1 MVNII
6 MDPNEIKGIVDIII
20 EEMHQ
25 RVVGLDY
32 AVKNILACFFANGH
46 VLLEGV
52 PGIAK
57 SMMAYS
63 LAEILGLD
71 FKRIQFTPDLMPGD
85 ITGVSVFNMKTQEFS
100 FIRGPVF
107 SSIILCD
114 EISRAPPKTQS
125 AMLEAMQERQV
136 SHEGVTHRLP
146 EPFLV
151 IATQNPIEQAGVYPL
166 PEAQL
171 DRFLI
176 RQIIAYPNRTSEMKM
191 LQLKQKQDLL
201 PVQTLSSSKEILG
214 IQHFVRQEV
223 LVSDKILEYIIDL
236 IRKTR
241 EHYGLTLG
249 GSPRA
254 SLSLMTIAQAR
265 AAISGRDYVEPDDV
279 KQLFFPVI
287 NHRLI
292 LSPETEMDKI
302 PVIQIVDNVI
312 KSTEVIL

>member
-1 MVNII
+1 
-6 MDPNEIKGIVDIII
+6 MDPNEIKNIVDEIV

-25 RVVGLDY
+25 RVVGLDF
-32 AVKNILACFFANGH
+32 AIKNILTCFFANGH

-57 SMMAYS
+57 SMMAFS

-100 FIRGPVF
+100 FIQGPVF
-107 SSIILCD
+107 SNIILCD
-114 EISRAPPKTQS
+114 EINRAPPKTQS
-125 AMLEAMQERQV
+125 ALLEAMQERQV
-136 SHEGVTHRLP
+136 SHEGISYKLP

-176 RQIIAYPNRTSEMKM
+176 RQIIPYPNKTAELQM
-191 LQLKQKQDLL
+191 LNLKQNQDIL
-201 PVQTLSSSKEILG
+201 PVQVLSDKVQILK
-214 IQHFVRQEV
+214 IQQYVRQEV
-223 LVSDKILEYIIDL
+223 LVSEKILEYIVDL
-236 IRKTR
+236 FRKTR

-254 SLSLMTIAQAR
+254 SIALMTVAQAR

-279 KQLFFPVI
+279 KQLFFPVA

-292 LSPETEMDKI
+292 LSPETEMDKV
-302 PVIQIVDNVI
+302 PVIQIIDNI
-312 KSTEVIL
+312 LKSTDVIL

>member
-1 MVNII
+1 
-6 MDPNEIKGIVDIII
+6 MDPNEIKEIVENIIN
-20 EEMHQ
+20 EMHQ
-25 RVVGLDY
+25 RIVGLDY
-32 AVKNILACFFANGH
+32 AAKNILACFFANGH

-63 LAEILGLD
+63 LAEILGLE

-100 FIRGPVF
+100 FIKGPVF
-107 SSIILCD
+107 SNIILCD

-136 SHEGVTHRLP
+136 SHEGITYKLP

-176 RQIIAYPNRTSEMKM
+176 RQIIAYPNKAAELEM
-191 LQLKQKQDLL
+191 LQLKQKEDML
-201 PVQTLSSSKEILG
+201 PVRTLTSSEEILK
-214 IQHFVRQEV
+214 IQQFVRQEV
-223 LVSDKILEYIIDL
+223 LVSGKIMEYVVDL

-254 SLSLMTIAQAR
+254 SISLMTVAQAR
-265 AAISGRDYVEPDDV
+265 AALSGRDYVEPDDV
-279 KQLFFPVI
+279 KQLFFPVV

-292 LSPETEMDKI
+292 LSPETEMDKV
-302 PVIQIVDNVI
+302 PVIQIVDNII

>member
-1 MVNII
+1 MFL
-6 MDPNEIKGIVDIII
+6 DPNEIKEIVENIIN
-20 EEMHQ
+20 EMHQ

-32 AVKNILACFFANGH
+32 AAKNILACFFANGH
-46 VLLEGV
+46 VLIEGV

-63 LAEILGLD
+63 LAEILGLE

-100 FIRGPVF
+100 FIKGPVF
-107 SSIILCD
+107 SNIILCD

-136 SHEGVTHRLP
+136 SHEGITYKLP

-176 RQIIAYPNRTSEMKM
+176 RQIIAYPNKAAELEM
-191 LQLKQKQDLL
+191 LQLKQKEDML
-201 PVQTLSSSKEILG
+201 PVRTLTSSEEILK
-214 IQHFVRQEV
+214 IQQFVRQEV
-223 LVSDKILEYIIDL
+223 LVSGKIMEYVVDL

-249 GSPRA
+249 
-254 SLSLMTIAQAR
+254 
-265 AAISGRDYVEPDDV
+265 
-279 KQLFFPVI
+279 
-287 NHRLI
+287 
-292 LSPETEMDKI
+292 
-302 PVIQIVDNVI
+302 
-312 KSTEVIL
+312 

>member
-1 MVNII
+1 MDPIEIKDIVNII
-6 MDPNEIKGIVDIII
+6 V

-25 RVVGLDY
+25 RVVGLDF
-32 AVKNILACFFANGH
+32 AIRNILACFFANGH

-57 SMMAYS
+57 SMMAFS

-100 FIRGPVF
+100 FIQGPVF
-107 SSIILCD
+107 SNIILCD

-125 AMLEAMQERQV
+125 ALLEAMQERQV
-136 SHEGVTHRLP
+136 SHEGTSYKLP

-176 RQIIAYPNRTSEMKM
+176 RQIIPYPSKSAELKM

-201 PVQTLSSSKEILG
+201 PIKKLSNSTEILK
-214 IQHFVRQEV
+214 IQQFIRQEV
-223 LVSDKILEYIIDL
+223 LVSGKILEYIVDL
-236 IRKTR
+236 MSKTR

-254 SLSLMTIAQAR
+254 SIALMTVAQAR
-265 AAISGRDYVEPDDV
+265 AVISGRDYVEPDDV
-279 KQLFFPVI
+279 KQLFFPVV

-292 LSPETEMDKI
+292 LSPETEMDKV
-302 PVIQIVDNVI
+302 PVIQIIDNI
-312 KSTEVIL
+312 LKSTDVIV

>member
-1 MVNII
+1 
-6 MDPNEIKGIVDIII
+6 MDPNEIRDIVKEII
-20 EEMHQ
+20 EEIHN

-32 AVKNILACFFANGH
+32 AVQNILASFFANGH

-63 LAEILGLD
+63 LAEILGLN

-85 ITGVSVFNMKTQEFS
+85 ITGVSVFNMKIQEFS
-100 FIRGPVF
+100 FIKGPVF
-107 SSIILCD
+107 SNIILCD

-125 AMLEAMQERQV
+125 ALLEAMQERQV
-136 SHEGVTHRLP
+136 SHEGITYRLP

-176 RQIIAYPNRTSEMKM
+176 RQLISYPNKDSEINI

-201 PVQTLSSSKEILG
+201 PVRPLVSPELILK
-214 IQHFVRQEV
+214 IQQFVRQEV
-223 LVSDKILEYIIDL
+223 VVSDKIMEYIVDL
-236 IRKTR
+236 MRKTR

-254 SLSLMTIAQAR
+254 SISLMTVAQAK
-265 AAISGRDYVEPDDV
+265 AVISGRDYVEPDDI

-302 PVIQIVDNVI
+302 PVIQIVDNI
-312 KSTEVIL
+312 LKSTEVIL

>member
-1 MVNII
+1 
-6 MDPNEIKGIVDIII
+6 MDPNEIKRIVESIL
-20 EEMHQ
+20 EEIHQ
-25 RVVGLDY
+25 RVVGLDF
-32 AVKNILACFFANGH
+32 AIQNILACFFANGH

-100 FIRGPVF
+100 FIKGPVF
-107 SSIILCD
+107 SNILLCD
-114 EISRAPPKTQS
+114 EINRAPPKTQS
-125 AMLEAMQERQV
+125 ALLEAMQERQV
-136 SHEGVTHRLP
+136 SHEGITYRLP

-176 RQIIAYPNRTSEMKM
+176 RQLIPYPNKPSELKM
-191 LQLKQKQDLL
+191 LQLKRKQDLL
-201 PVQTLSSSKEILG
+201 PVRTLSTPEEILK
-214 IQHFVRQEV
+214 IQQFVRQEV
-223 LVSDKILEYIIDL
+223 LVSEKILEYIVNL
-236 IRKTR
+236 MRKTR

-254 SLSLMTIAQAR
+254 SISLMTASQAR
-265 AAISGRDYVEPDDV
+265 AALAGRDYVEPDDV
-279 KQLFFPVI
+279 KQLFFPVV
-287 NHRLI
+287 NHRMI
-292 LSPETEMDKI
+292 LSPETEMDKV
-302 PVIQIVDNVI
+302 PVLQIVDNI
-312 KSTEVIL
+312 LKSTEVIL

>member
-1 MVNII
+1 
-6 MDPNEIKGIVDIII
+6 MDPDEIKGIVESIT
-20 EEMHQ
+20 EEIHQ
-25 RVVGLDY
+25 RVIGLDY
-32 AVKNILACFFANGH
+32 AVRNILACFFANGH

-85 ITGVSVFNMKTQEFS
+85 ITGVSVFNMKNQEFS
-100 FIRGPVF
+100 FIEGPVF
-107 SSIILCD
+107 SNIILCD

-125 AMLEAMQERQV
+125 ALLEAMQERQV
-136 SHEGVTHRLP
+136 SHEGITYKLP

-176 RQIIAYPNRTSEMKM
+176 RQIISYPNKEAEIDI
-191 LQLKQKQDLL
+191 LQLKQKQDLK
-201 PVQTLSSSKEILG
+201 PVQALVNAEKILK
-214 IQHFVRQEV
+214 IQQFVRQEV
-223 LVSDKILEYIIDL
+223 LVSEKIMEYIVNL
-236 IRKTR
+236 MRKTR

-249 GSPRA
+249 ASPRA
-254 SLSLMTIAQAR
+254 SISLMTVAQAR
-265 AAISGRDYVEPDDV
+265 AAISGRDYLEPDDV
-279 KQLFFPVI
+279 KQLFFPVV

-302 PVIQIVDNVI
+302 PVIQIIDNII

>member
-1 MVNII
+1 
-6 MDPNEIKGIVDIII
+6 MDPNEIKDIVNSIVQEIN
-20 EEMHQ
+20 Q

-63 LAEILGLD
+63 LAEILGLA

-85 ITGVSVFNMKTQEFS
+85 ISGVSVFNLKTQEFS
-100 FIRGPVF
+100 FIKGPVF
-107 SSIILCD
+107 SNIILCD

-125 AMLEAMQERQV
+125 ALLEAMQERQV
-136 SHEGVTHRLP
+136 SHEGITYKLP
-146 EPFLV
+146 KPFLV
-151 IATQNPIEQAGVYPL
+151 MATQNPIEQAGVYPL

-176 RQIIAYPNRTSEMKM
+176 RQLISYPNKDSEINM
-191 LQLKQKQDLL
+191 LQLKQKQDIL
-201 PVQTLSSSKEILG
+201 PVQRLGTADLILK
-214 IQHFVRQEV
+214 IQQFVRQDV
-223 LVSDKILEYIIDL
+223 LVSDKIMEYIVNL
-236 IRKTR
+236 MRKTR

-254 SLSLMTIAQAR
+254 SISLMTVAQAH
-265 AAISGRDYVEPDDV
+265 AALLGRDYVEPDDV
-279 KQLFFPVI
+279 KMLFFPVV

-292 LSPETEMDKI
+292 LSPETEMDKV
-302 PVIQIVDNVI
+302 PVIQIVDNI
-312 KSTEVIL
+312 LKSTEVIL

>member
-1 MVNII
+1 
-6 MDPNEIKGIVDIII
+6 MDPNEIKGIVDNII
-20 EEMHQ
+20 EEIHQ

-100 FIRGPVF
+100 FIKGPVF
-107 SSIILCD
+107 SNIILCD

-136 SHEGVTHRLP
+136 SHEGITYRLP

-176 RQIIAYPNRTSEMKM
+176 RQIIAYPNKAAELEM
-191 LQLKQKQDLL
+191 LQLKQKEDML
-201 PVQTLSSSKEILG
+201 PVRTLSSPEEVLK
-214 IQHFVRQEV
+214 IQQFVRQEV
-223 LVSDKILEYIIDL
+223 LVSEKIMEYVVDL
-236 IRKTR
+236 IRTTR

-254 SLSLMTIAQAR
+254 SISLMTVAQAR
-265 AAISGRDYVEPDDV
+265 AALSGRDYVEPDDV
-279 KQLFFPVI
+279 KQLFFSVV

-292 LSPETEMDKI
+292 LSPETEMDKV
-302 PVIQIVDNVI
+302 PVIQIVDNII

>member
-1 MVNII
+1 
-6 MDPNEIKGIVDIII
+6 MDPNEIKEIVERIVN
-20 EEMHQ
+20 EMHF

-32 AVKNILACFFANGH
+32 AVKNTLACFFANGH

-107 SSIILCD
+107 SNIILCD

-136 SHEGVTHRLP
+136 SHEGITYKLP

-176 RQIIAYPNRTSEMKM
+176 RQIIAYPNKAAELEM
-191 LQLKQKQDLL
+191 LQLKQKEDML
-201 PVQTLSSSKEILG
+201 PVRTLSSSEEVLK
-214 IQHFVRQEV
+214 IQQFVRQEV
-223 LVSDKILEYIIDL
+223 LVSNKIMEYVVDL

-254 SLSLMTIAQAR
+254 SISLMTVAQAR
-265 AAISGRDYVEPDDV
+265 AALSGRDYVEPDDV
-279 KQLFFPVI
+279 KQLFFPVV

-292 LSPETEMDKI
+292 LSPETEMDKV
-302 PVIQIVDNVI
+302 PVIQIVDNII

>member
-1 MVNII
+1 
-6 MDPNEIKGIVDIII
+6 MDPDKIKQTVGRILEEI
-20 EEMHQ
+20 HQ
-25 RVVGLDY
+25 RVVGLDF
-32 AVKNILACFFANGH
+32 AIQNILACFFANGH

-85 ITGVSVFNMKTQEFS
+85 ITGVSVFNMKTQDFT
-100 FIRGPVF
+100 FIKGPVF
-107 SSIILCD
+107 SNILLCD

-125 AMLEAMQERQV
+125 ALLEAMQERQV
-136 SHEGVTHRLP
+136 SHEGITYGLP

-176 RQIIAYPNRTSEMKM
+176 RQLIPYPNKASELKM
-191 LQLKQKQDLL
+191 LQLKSKEDLL
-201 PVQTLSSSKEILG
+201 PVRTLSSAEEILK
-214 IQHFVRQEV
+214 IQQFVRQEV
-223 LVSDKILEYIIDL
+223 LVSEKIMEYIVNL
-236 IRKTR
+236 MRKTR

-249 GSPRA
+249 ASPRA
-254 SLSLMTIAQAR
+254 SISLMTASQAR
-265 AAISGRDYVEPDDV
+265 AALSGRDYVEPDDV
-279 KQLFFPVI
+279 KQLFFPVV
-287 NHRLI
+287 NHRMI
-292 LSPETEMDKI
+292 LSPETEMDRV
-302 PVIQIVDNVI
+302 PVLQIIDNI
-312 KSTEVIL
+312 LKSTEVIL

>member
-1 MVNII
+1 
-6 MDPNEIKGIVDIII
+6 MDPTEIKEIVNSIVQ
-20 EEMHQ
+20 EMQ
-25 RVVGLDY
+25 NRVVGLDF
-32 AVKNILACFFANGH
+32 AIQNIIACFFANGH

-57 SMMAYS
+57 SMMAFS
-63 LAEILGLD
+63 LAEIIGLE

-100 FIRGPVF
+100 FIQGPVF
-107 SSIILCD
+107 SNIILCD
-114 EISRAPPKTQS
+114 EINRAPPKTQS
-125 AMLEAMQERQV
+125 ALLEAMQERQV
-136 SHEGVTHRLP
+136 SHEGISYKLP

-176 RQIIAYPNRTSEMKM
+176 RQIITYPSKDAEIKM
-191 LQLKQKQDLL
+191 LTLKQKQDLL
-201 PVQTLSSSKEILG
+201 PVRKLSDSTQILK
-214 IQHFVRQEV
+214 IQQVVREEV
-223 LVSDKILEYIIDL
+223 LVSDKILEYIVNL

-254 SLSLMTIAQAR
+254 SLALMAVAQAK
-265 AAISGRDYVEPDDV
+265 AVISGRDYVEPDDV
-279 KQLFFPVI
+279 KQLFFPVV

-292 LSPETEMDKI
+292 LSPETEMDKV
-302 PVIQIVDNVI
+302 PVIQIVDNI
-312 KSTEVIL
+312 LKSTDVIL

>member
-1 MVNII
+1 
-6 MDPNEIKGIVDIII
+6 MDPNEIREIVNNIV
-20 EEMHQ
+20 EETNQ
-25 RVVGLDY
+25 RVVGLDF
-32 AVKNILACFFANGH
+32 AIRNILASFFANGH

-57 SMMAYS
+57 SMMAFS

-100 FIRGPVF
+100 FIKGPVF
-107 SSIILCD
+107 SNILLCD

-125 AMLEAMQERQV
+125 ALLEAMQERQV
-136 SHEGVTHRLP
+136 SHEGTTHRLP

-176 RQIIAYPNRTSEMKM
+176 RQLIPYPNRNSEIKI
-191 LQLKQKQDLL
+191 LKLKQKQDLL
-201 PVQTLSSSKEILG
+201 PVQALADTNLILK
-214 IQHFVRQEV
+214 IQQYVRQEV
-223 LVSDKILEYIIDL
+223 LVSEKIMEYVVDL
-236 IRKTR
+236 LRKTR

-254 SLSLMTIAQAR
+254 SISLMTLAQAR
-265 AAISGRDYVEPDDV
+265 AATLGRDYVEPDDV

-292 LSPETEMDKI
+292 LSPETEMDKV
-302 PVIQIVDNVI
+302 PVIQIVDNI
-312 KSTEVIL
+312 LKSTEVVL

>member
-1 MVNII
+1 
-6 MDPNEIKGIVDIII
+6 MDPNEIRDIVNEII
-20 EEMHQ
+20 EEIHN

-32 AVKNILACFFANGH
+32 AVQNILASFFANGH

-100 FIRGPVF
+100 FIKGPVF
-107 SSIILCD
+107 SNIILCD

-125 AMLEAMQERQV
+125 ALLEAMQERQV
-136 SHEGVTHRLP
+136 SHEGITYKLP

-151 IATQNPIEQAGVYPL
+151 IATQNPIEQAGVYLL

-176 RQIIAYPNRTSEMKM
+176 RQLITYPNKDSEMNM
-191 LQLKQKQDLL
+191 LHLKQKQDIL
-201 PVQTLSSSKEILG
+201 PVRTLVSSDQILK
-214 IQHFVRQEV
+214 IQQFVRQEV
-223 LVSDKILEYIIDL
+223 VVSDKIMEYIVDL
-236 IRKTR
+236 MRKTR

-254 SLSLMTIAQAR
+254 SLSLMTLAQAK
-265 AAISGRDYVEPDDV
+265 AVISGRDYVEPDDI
-279 KQLFFPVI
+279 KQLLFPVI

-302 PVIQIVDNVI
+302 PVIQIVDNII

>member
-1 MVNII
+1 
-6 MDPNEIKGIVDIII
+6 MDPNEIREIVNNIV
-20 EEMHQ
+20 EETNQ
-25 RVVGLDY
+25 RVVGLDF
-32 AVKNILACFFANGH
+32 AIRNILASFFANGH

-57 SMMAYS
+57 SMMAFS

-100 FIRGPVF
+100 FIKGPVF
-107 SSIILCD
+107 SNILLCD

-125 AMLEAMQERQV
+125 ALLEAMQERQV
-136 SHEGVTHRLP
+136 SHEGTTHRLP

-176 RQIIAYPNRTSEMKM
+176 RQLIPYPNRNSEIKI
-191 LQLKQKQDLL
+191 LKLKQKQDLL
-201 PVQTLSSSKEILG
+201 PVQARADTNLILK
-214 IQHFVRQEV
+214 IQQYVRQEV
-223 LVSDKILEYIIDL
+223 LVSEKIMEYVVDL
-236 IRKTR
+236 LRKTR

-254 SLSLMTIAQAR
+254 SISLMTLAQAR
-265 AAISGRDYVEPDDV
+265 AATLGRDYVEPDDV

-292 LSPETEMDKI
+292 LSPETEMDKV
-302 PVIQIVDNVI
+302 PVIQIVDNI
-312 KSTEVIL
+312 LKSTEVVL

>member
-1 MVNII
+1 
-6 MDPNEIKGIVDIII
+6 MDPNEIRAIVNEII
-20 EEMHQ
+20 EEIHH

-32 AVKNILACFFANGH
+32 AVQNILASFFANGH

-71 FKRIQFTPDLMPGD
+71 YKRIQFTPDLMPGD
-85 ITGVSVFNMKTQEFS
+85 ITGVSVFNMKTQDFS
-100 FIRGPVF
+100 FIKGPVF
-107 SSIILCD
+107 SNIILCD

-125 AMLEAMQERQV
+125 ALLEAMQERQV
-136 SHEGVTHRLP
+136 SHEGITYKLP

-176 RQIIAYPNRTSEMKM
+176 RQLISYPNKDAEINM

-201 PVQTLSSSKEILG
+201 PVRTLVSPELIIK
-214 IQHFVRQEV
+214 IQQFIRQEV
-223 LVSDKILEYIIDL
+223 IVSEKILEYIVDL
-236 IRKTR
+236 MRKTR

-254 SLSLMTIAQAR
+254 SISLMTVAQAK
-265 AAISGRDYVEPDDV
+265 AVISGRDYVEPDDI

-292 LSPETEMDKI
+292 LSPETEMDRI
-302 PVIQIVDNVI
+302 PVIQIVDNI
-312 KSTEVIL
+312 LKSTEVIL

>member
-1 MVNII
+1 
-6 MDPNEIKGIVDIII
+6 MDPNEIKDIVNIIV

-25 RVVGLDY
+25 RVVGLDF
-32 AVKNILACFFANGH
+32 AIRNILACFYANGH

-57 SMMAYS
+57 SMMAFS

-100 FIRGPVF
+100 FIQGPVF

-125 AMLEAMQERQV
+125 ALLEAMQERQV
-136 SHEGVTHRLP
+136 SHEGTSYKLP

-176 RQIIAYPNRTSEMKM
+176 RQIIPYPSKSAELNM

-201 PVQTLSSSKEILG
+201 PVKKLSNSDEILK
-214 IQHFVRQEV
+214 IQQFVRQEV
-223 LVSDKILEYIIDL
+223 LVSEKILEYIVDL
-236 IRKTR
+236 MSKTR

-254 SLSLMTIAQAR
+254 SIALMTVAQAR
-265 AAISGRDYVEPDDV
+265 AVISGRDYVEPDDV

-292 LSPETEMDKI
+292 LSPETEMDKV
-302 PVIQIVDNVI
+302 PVIQIIDNI
-312 KSTEVIL
+312 LKSTDVVV

>member
-1 MVNII
+1 
-6 MDPNEIKGIVDIII
+6 MDPNEIRDIVNEII
-20 EEMHQ
+20 EEIHH

-32 AVKNILACFFANGH
+32 AVQNILASFFANGH

-100 FIRGPVF
+100 FIKGPVF
-107 SSIILCD
+107 SNIILCD

-125 AMLEAMQERQV
+125 ALLEAMQERQV
-136 SHEGVTHRLP
+136 SHEGITYKLP

-176 RQIIAYPNRTSEMKM
+176 RQLISYPNKDSELNM

-201 PVQTLSSSKEILG
+201 PVRTLVSPELILK
-214 IQHFVRQEV
+214 IQQFVRQEV
-223 LVSDKILEYIIDL
+223 VVSDKIMEYIVDL

-254 SLSLMTIAQAR
+254 SISLMTVAQAK
-265 AAISGRDYVEPDDV
+265 AVISGRDYVEPDDI

-292 LSPETEMDKI
+292 LSPETEMDRI
-302 PVIQIVDNVI
+302 PVIQIVDNI
-312 KSTEVIL
+312 LKSTEVIL

>member
-1 MVNII
+1 
-6 MDPNEIKGIVDIII
+6 MDPNEIRDIVKEII
-20 EEMHQ
+20 EEIHN

-32 AVKNILACFFANGH
+32 AVQNILASFFANGH

-100 FIRGPVF
+100 FIKGPVF
-107 SSIILCD
+107 SNIILCD

-125 AMLEAMQERQV
+125 ALLEAMQERQV
-136 SHEGVTHRLP
+136 SHEGITYRLP

-176 RQIIAYPNRTSEMKM
+176 RQLISYPNKDSEINM

-201 PVQTLSSSKEILG
+201 PVRTLVSPELILK
-214 IQHFVRQEV
+214 IQQFVRQEV
-223 LVSDKILEYIIDL
+223 VVSDKIMEYIVDL
-236 IRKTR
+236 MRKTR

-254 SLSLMTIAQAR
+254 SISLMTVAQAK
-265 AAISGRDYVEPDDV
+265 AVISGRDYVEPDDI

-292 LSPETEMDKI
+292 LSPETEMDRI
-302 PVIQIVDNVI
+302 PVIQIVDNI
-312 KSTEVIL
+312 LKSTEVIL

>member
-1 MVNII
+1 MN
-6 MDPNEIKGIVDIII
+6 PNEIKDIVDQIII
-20 EEMHQ
+20 EAHQ
-25 RVVGLDY
+25 RVVGLDF
-32 AVKNILACFFANGH
+32 AIKNILAAFFANGH

-57 SMMAYS
+57 SMMAFT
-63 LAEILGLD
+63 LAEILGLNY
-71 FKRIQFTPDLMPGD
+71 KRIQFTPDLMPGD
-85 ITGVSVFNMKTQEFS
+85 ITGVSVFNLKTQEFD
-100 FIRGPVF
+100 FIRGPIFANIV
-107 SSIILCD
+107 LCD

-125 AMLEAMQERQV
+125 ALLESMQERQV
-136 SHEGVTHRLP
+136 SHEGITYKLP

-176 RQIIAYPNRTSEMKM
+176 RQLVPYPNKSSEIQM
-191 LQLKQKQDLL
+191 LKLKQKQDLL
-201 PVQTLSSSKEILG
+201 PVRAIINDLMILK
-214 IQHFVRQEV
+214 IQNYIRAEV
-223 LVSDKILEYIIDL
+223 LITEKILEYIVNL

-249 GSPRA
+249 GSPRSA
-254 SLSLMTIAQAR
+254 IALMTIAKAK
-265 AAISGRDYVEPDDV
+265 AAILGRDYVEPDDI
-279 KQLFFPVI
+279 KQLFFPVV

-302 PVIQIVDNVI
+302 PIIQIVDTI
-312 KSTEVIL
+312 LKDTEVIL

>member
-1 MVNII
+1 MLL
-6 MDPNEIKGIVDIII
+6 DPNEIKEIVENIIN
-20 EEMHQ
+20 EMHQ
-25 RVVGLDY
+25 RIVGLDY
-32 AVKNILACFFANGH
+32 AAKNILACFFANGH

-63 LAEILGLD
+63 LAEILGLE

-100 FIRGPVF
+100 FIKGPVF
-107 SSIILCD
+107 SNIILCD

-136 SHEGVTHRLP
+136 SHEGITYKLP

-176 RQIIAYPNRTSEMKM
+176 RQIIAYPNKAAELEM
-191 LQLKQKQDLL
+191 LQLKQKEDML
-201 PVQTLSSSKEILG
+201 PVRTLTSSEEILK
-214 IQHFVRQEV
+214 IQQFVRQEV
-223 LVSDKILEYIIDL
+223 LVSGKIMEYVVDL

-254 SLSLMTIAQAR
+254 SISLMTVAQAR
-265 AAISGRDYVEPDDV
+265 AALSGRDYVEPDDV
-279 KQLFFPVI
+279 KQLFFPVV

-292 LSPETEMDKI
+292 LSPETEMDKV
-302 PVIQIVDNVI
+302 PVIQIVDNII

>member
-1 MVNII
+1 
-6 MDPNEIKGIVDIII
+6 MDPNEIKDIVDTIV

-25 RVVGLDY
+25 RVVGLDF
-32 AVKNILACFFANGH
+32 AIKNILACFFANGH

-57 SMMAYS
+57 SMIAFS
-63 LAEILGLD
+63 LAEILGLE

-100 FIRGPVF
+100 FIQGPVF
-107 SSIILCD
+107 ANIILCD

-125 AMLEAMQERQV
+125 ALLEAMQERQV
-136 SHEGVTHRLP
+136 SHEGISYKLP

-176 RQIIAYPNRTSEMKM
+176 RQIIPYPNRNAELQM
-191 LQLKQKQDLL
+191 LKLKQKQDIL
-201 PVQTLSSSKEILG
+201 PVRVLSNEAQVLK
-214 IQHFVRQEV
+214 IQQFIRQEV
-223 LVSDKILEYIIDL
+223 LVNEKILEYIVDL
-236 IRKTR
+236 MRKTR

-254 SLSLMTIAQAR
+254 SIALMTVSQAR

-279 KQLFFPVI
+279 KQLFFPVA
-287 NHRLI
+287 NHRMI
-292 LSPETEMDKI
+292 LSPETEMVLLLI
-302 PVIQIVDNVI
+302 IV
-312 KSTEVIL
+312 

>member
-1 MVNII
+1 

>member
-1 MVNII
+1 
-6 MDPNEIKGIVDIII
+6 MDPDKIKQIVGRILEEI
-20 EEMHQ
+20 HQ
-25 RVVGLDY
+25 RVVGLDF
-32 AVKNILACFFANGH
+32 AIQNILACFFANGH

-85 ITGVSVFNMKTQEFS
+85 ITGVSVFNMKTQDFT
-100 FIRGPVF
+100 FIKGPVF
-107 SSIILCD
+107 SNILLCD

-125 AMLEAMQERQV
+125 ALLEAMQERQV
-136 SHEGVTHRLP
+136 SHEGITYGLP

-176 RQIIAYPNRTSEMKM
+176 RQLIPYPNKASELKM
-191 LQLKQKQDLL
+191 LQLKSKEDLL
-201 PVQTLSSSKEILG
+201 PVRTLSSAEEILK
-214 IQHFVRQEV
+214 IQQFVRQEV
-223 LVSDKILEYIIDL
+223 LVSEKIMEYIVNL
-236 IRKTR
+236 MRKTR

-249 GSPRA
+249 ASPRA
-254 SLSLMTIAQAR
+254 SISLMTASQAR
-265 AAISGRDYVEPDDV
+265 AALSGRDYVEPDDV
-279 KQLFFPVI
+279 KQLFFPVV
-287 NHRLI
+287 NHRMI
-292 LSPETEMDKI
+292 LSPETEMDRV
-302 PVIQIVDNVI
+302 PVLQIIDNI
-312 KSTEVIL
+312 LKSTEVIL

>member
-1 MVNII
+1 
-6 MDPNEIKGIVDIII
+6 MDPNEIKNIVDEIV

-25 RVVGLDY
+25 RVVGLDF
-32 AVKNILACFFANGH
+32 AIKNILTCFFANGH

-57 SMMAYS
+57 SMMAFS

-100 FIRGPVF
+100 FIQGPVF
-107 SSIILCD
+107 SNIILCD
-114 EISRAPPKTQS
+114 EINRAPPKTQS
-125 AMLEAMQERQV
+125 ALLEAMQERQV
-136 SHEGVTHRLP
+136 SHEGVSYKLP

-176 RQIIAYPNRTSEMKM
+176 RQIIPYPNKVAELQM
-191 LQLKQKQDLL
+191 LKLKQNQDIL
-201 PVQTLSSSKEILG
+201 PVQVLSDKVQILKV
-214 IQHFVRQEV
+214 QQYVRQEV
-223 LVSDKILEYIIDL
+223 LVSEKILEYIVDL
-236 IRKTR
+236 FRKTR

-254 SLSLMTIAQAR
+254 SIALMTVAQAK

-279 KQLFFPVI
+279 KQLFFPVA

-292 LSPETEMDKI
+292 LSPETEMDKV
-302 PVIQIVDNVI
+302 PVIQIVDNI
-312 KSTEVIL
+312 LKSTDVIL